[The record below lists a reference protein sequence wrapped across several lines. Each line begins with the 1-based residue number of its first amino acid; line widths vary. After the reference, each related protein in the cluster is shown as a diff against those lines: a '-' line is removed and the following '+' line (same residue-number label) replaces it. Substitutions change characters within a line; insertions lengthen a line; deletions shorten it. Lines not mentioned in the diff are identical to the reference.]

1 MRSLPSLLFLCSLLL
16 VTLAGTVIEQAESL
30 EETFDFSTNPE
41 RNPGTDS
48 EVDGEPGLEQEL
60 QTRAGGSDDEVDDD
74 MDYEDDFDDF
84 EDESDGAAHG
94 GADALSHKDDDDDG
108 DEDGDGASLVDPA
121 VLAAMRSEN
130 VRVHSGRSPGRG
142 QSNSDNDGDEASDRA
157 RPARPFTARLNFG
170 QARQSAREKATK
182 KSERRFQELKKLIEL
197 NVIDGNL
204 YEQAPMS
211 EYELYMRNYG
221 SSNAVQTGVQCSEQ
235 T

>member
-1 MRSLPSLLFLCSLLL
+1 MDG
-16 VTLAGTVIEQAESL
+16 V
-30 EETFDFSTNPE
+30 
-41 RNPGTDS
+41 
-48 EVDGEPGLEQEL
+48 VDGEPDPEPEL
-60 QTRAGGSDDEVDDD
+60 QAPAGDSDDEVDDD

-94 GADALSHKDDDDDG
+94 GADALRYEDKGDND
-108 DEDGDGASLVDPA
+108 DEDGDGRGVSLVDPS

-130 VRVHSGRSPGRG
+130 DHSHSGRSLGRG
-142 QSNSDNDGDEASDRA
+142 HADSANDGDGASDRA

-197 NVIDGNL
+197 DVIDGNL